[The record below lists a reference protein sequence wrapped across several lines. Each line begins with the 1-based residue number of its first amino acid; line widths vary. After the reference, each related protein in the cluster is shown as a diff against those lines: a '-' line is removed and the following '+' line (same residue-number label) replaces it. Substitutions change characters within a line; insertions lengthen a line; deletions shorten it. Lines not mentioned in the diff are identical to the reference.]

1 MTDVTTTALLVT
13 LFHRM
18 SNSGMKSERLMKRLV
33 RAADYF
39 DDMTQPDLGLDHD
52 CSDLLHV
59 DYRHAHCVRNY

>member
-1 MTDVTTTALLVT
+1 
-13 LFHRM
+13 M